1 MESFTLFRQHL
12 AKSGI
17 ILQQHSHPFNFK
29 NVTILTLLG
38 VNMVLL
44 YKQLE
49 ESEAFEE
56 YADIVYRLLF
66 MFSFDV
72 IFLTFVIK
80 SLELFK
86 FIGDLE
92 DTINH
97 RKCKTILKFPKHSI
111 RFQASQ
117 ERARKCRKW
126 KCFFPTFLDKETL
139 NACLTSILFRRTQTG
154 SRTRNTLHRNKS
166 THQEMDWNVAFHHF
180 DGGTAIICTPDIH
193 IKHCRLLRNWTGKRG
208 SSATSSSMVMNV
220 ARFYSSLSFNYH
232 LTKFLGFHLKR
243 TQWWDIPLLAFCF
256 TYFRF
261 LEWSL

>member
-126 KCFFPTFLDKETL
+126 KCFF
-139 NACLTSILFRRTQTG
+139 Q
-154 SRTRNTLHRNKS
+154 
-166 THQEMDWNVAFHHF
+166 HF
-180 DGGTAIICTPDIH
+180 WTK
-193 IKHCRLLRNWTGKRG
+193 KH
-208 SSATSSSMVMNV
+208 
-220 ARFYSSLSFNYH
+220 
-232 LTKFLGFHLKR
+232 
-243 TQWWDIPLLAFCF
+243 
-256 TYFRF
+256 
-261 LEWSL
+261 